1 MSNLLSGWLL
11 APSVSTLGP
20 DIDHLYNLVLLLTG
34 VIFVLTEG
42 TLVWFCLRYRAKP
55 GQKAA
60 SSHGNPQAEMIWTAV
75 PAAIMIALGI
85 MSQNLWAK
93 LRQPANFPEPEIVVK
108 VMAEQ
113 WLWHFK
119 YTMPD
124 GSEIES
130 QNDFHIPVGKKVR
143 FELTSQ
149 DVIHGFYIPDLRINQ
164 DAVPGITS
172 SVWAEATQTG
182 QHELRCTQFCG
193 TNHYQMKGELTVDT
207 PEQFQAWLQASKA
220 SAF

>member
-1 MSNLLSGWLL
+1 MSKILSGWLL
-11 APSVSTLGP
+11 TPSVSTLGP
-20 DIDHLYNLVLLLTG
+20 DIDHLYNVVLLLTA
-34 VIFVLTEG
+34 VIFVLTEAA
-42 TLVWFCLRYRAKP
+42 LVYFCFRYRAKA
-55 GQKAA
+55 GQKAS
-60 SSHGNPQAEMIWTAV
+60 SSHGSTQAEMIWTAV

-93 LRQPANFPEPEIVVK
+93 LRQPANFPEADIVVR
-108 VMAEQ
+108 VTAEQ

-119 YTMPD
+119 YTGAD
-124 GSEIES
+124 GNDIES

-143 FELTSQ
+143 FVLTSQ

-172 SVWAEATQTG
+172 SVWVEATETG

-193 TNHYQMKGELTVDT
+193 TNHYQMKGQLTIDT
-207 PEQFQAWLQASKA
+207 PEQFQAWLQSCKA